1 MPADQNNPEGIL
13 DDSKAPAAA
22 PTFANFEDLDDAIPE
37 RIPEGD
43 EPTSE
48 PAEKAADADQADKEP
63 SLFGD
68 DEDGETKDASDKA
81 DEDFEVALPDGSK
94 LTGKELKELKE
105 GQLRQADYTRK
116 TQEIA
121 RNREALE
128 AEAQRVTQQETQ
140 LQTITSQVLAVLQAK
155 MPPKPDPALA
165 MTDPLTYTQQMALYN
180 AAAEEVASIAGHQKQ
195 QEAESAARQEQVRAT
210 VAKQEA
216 ELLKAAF
223 PQLADPKKAKTFV
236 SEIQTGVEHYG
247 FTDEEF
253 SNAVDHRLW
262 RMAADAVM
270 YRKIVA
276 AKNAAPKPAQDSP
289 KAPPAPSRPGVRASD
304 TSNRDQAFKT
314 SLDRLAKTGSLKDA
328 ARAFEHFDLTPEG

>member
-1 MPADQNNPEGIL
+1 MAIDENTPQGIPDEGKT
-13 DDSKAPAAA
+13 STAAL
-22 PTFANFEDLDDAIPE
+22 TFADFEDMDEAIPA

-43 EPTSE
+43 EPRSEAKSE
-48 PAEKAADADQADKEP
+48 PADKTADADPADKEP

-68 DEDGETKDASDKA
+68 DEEGETTDASADA
-81 DEDFEVALPDGSK
+81 DEDFEVALPNGSK
-94 LTGKELKELKE
+94 LTGKELKALKE

-155 MPPKPDPALA
+155 MPPRPDAALA
-165 MTDPLTYTQQMALYN
+165 MSDPLTYTQQMALYN
-180 AAAEEVASIAGHQKQ
+180 AAAEEVAKIAGYQKQ
-195 QEAESAARQEQVRAT
+195 QEAESAARQEEARVT
-210 VAKQEA
+210 VVKQEA
-216 ELLKAAF
+216 ELLRSAF
-223 PQLADPKKAKTFV
+223 PQLSDPKKAKTFV
-236 SEIQTGVEHYG
+236 SEIRSGVEHYG
-247 FTDEEF
+247 FTDDEF

-276 AKNAAPKPAQDSP
+276 ARNAAPKPAQDSP
-289 KAPPAPSRPGVRASD
+289 KASPAPSRPGVRASN
-304 TSNRDQAFKT
+304 TSNKEQVFKKDF
-314 SLDRLAKTGSLKDA
+314 DRLAKSGSLRDA
-328 ARAFEHFDLTPEG
+328 ARAFEHFE

>member
-1 MPADQNNPEGIL
+1 MQIDQSNPNGTLDEGNTS
-13 DDSKAPAAA
+13 DSA
-22 PTFANFEDLDDAIPE
+22 PTFADFEDMDEAAPALAA
-37 RIPEGD
+37 EGD
-43 EPTSE
+43 KDVSEPTE
-48 PAEKAADADQADKEP
+48 TTADADKAEKEP

-68 DEDGETKDASDKA
+68 DEDGETKDDSA
-81 DEDFEVALPDGSK
+81 DADQDFEVALPDGSK
-94 LTGKELKELKE
+94 LTGKELKALKE

-155 MPPKPDPALA
+155 MPPRPDAALA

-180 AAAEEVASIAGHQKQ
+180 AAAEEVATIAGHQKQ
-195 QEAESAARQEQVRAT
+195 QQEESAARQDQARVT
-210 VAKQEA
+210 VAQQEA
-216 ELLKAAF
+216 ELLKSAF
-223 PQLADPKKAKTFV
+223 PQLADPKKARTFV
-236 SEIQTGVEHYG
+236 SEIQSGVQQYG

-270 YRKIVA
+270 YRKIIA
-276 AKNAAPKPAQDSP
+276 AKNAAPKPAEDSP
-289 KAPPAPSRPGVRASD
+289 KASPAPSRPGVRASD
-304 TSNRDQAFKT
+304 TSNRDQAMKA
-314 SLDRLAKTGSLKDA
+314 SLDRLAKTGSLRDA
-328 ARAFEHFDLTPEG
+328 ARAFEYFD

>member
-1 MPADQNNPEGIL
+1 MPIDENTPQGIL
-13 DDSKAPAAA
+13 DDSKASNAA
-22 PTFANFEDLDDAIPE
+22 PTFADFEDMDEAIPA

-43 EPTSE
+43 EPKPEAKPEST
-48 PAEKAADADQADKEP
+48 EKSADADQAEKEP

-68 DEDGETKDASDKA
+68 DEESEPKDASSDA
-81 DEDFEVALPDGSK
+81 NEDFEVALPDGSK
-94 LTGKELKELKE
+94 LTGKELKALKE

-121 RNREALE
+121 RSREALE

-155 MPPKPDPALA
+155 MPPKPDAALA

-180 AAAEEVASIAGHQKQ
+180 AAAEEVATIAGHQKQ
-195 QEAESAARQEQVRAT
+195 QEAESAARQEQARVT

-270 YRKIVA
+270 YRKMLA
-276 AKNAAPKPAQDSP
+276 AKNAAPKPAQDIP
-289 KAPPAPSRPGVRASD
+289 EALPAPSRPGVRASD
-304 TSNRDQAFKT
+304 TSNRDQAFKA
-314 SLDRLAKTGSLKDA
+314 SFDRLAKTGSLRDA
-328 ARAFEHFDLTPEG
+328 ARAFEHFE